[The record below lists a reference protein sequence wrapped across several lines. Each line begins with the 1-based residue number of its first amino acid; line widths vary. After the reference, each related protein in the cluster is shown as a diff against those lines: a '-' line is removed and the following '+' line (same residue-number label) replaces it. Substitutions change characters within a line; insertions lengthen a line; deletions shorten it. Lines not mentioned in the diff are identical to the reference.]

1 MRYQRLA
8 VLAVCAGLSG
18 FVALGLAVPAGSAL
32 GAPAPGESSAPLPAS
47 PVARQA
53 VTLQTTACI
62 ACHSDADLFE
72 AEQVAIVEAFTS
84 DVHARAGLSCQDCHG
99 GNHDP
104 MLSEDYVAAKDDDF
118 DLNPYRG
125 APSATE
131 VPAFCGRCHSDITIM
146 RRFNPAARVDQQGE
160 YETSRH
166 GQALAEGDENVATCT
181 SCHGVHGI
189 LRADDPS
196 SPVHPTRV
204 AETCG
209 ACHADAERMGGYT
222 LANGRP
228 FPVDQYARWQQSVH
242 AASMFEREDLSA
254 PTCND
259 CHGNHGAAPPGL
271 DSVTFVCG
279 QCHGRQVEMFRQSI
293 KPAKFE
299 AHNEYLA
306 DAGDEG
312 CAACHELPEPQAA
325 LTTLPFFGECSV
337 CHGNHGVVRPSVA
350 MLSPLPETPCV
361 FCHGAGEDA
370 PVVEVHDAPGAASH
384 YETEVAALVD
394 SGRQLGFADEELF
407 DWLVDQ
413 AQRLPFHTAPGG
425 ADSEAA
431 VVMRPEFSRLFDKF
445 RIGKTSYEY
454 TDPASGETARAP
466 IIRCETCHAS
476 PDIIGEDAIG
486 WQMAAD
492 MLERMGGLT
501 ATTSQAER
509 ILLTARR
516 GGVGTRE
523 SLVEIDQA
531 VDARISL
538 DVLLHTFAVDGEFHE
553 KYLEGAAHA
562 DIALA
567 AGEAALAELNSRRFG
582 LALFLIVVVA
592 LLAGIA
598 LKIND
603 LERVRHESG
612 EHSPPT
618 EYS

>member
-8 VLAVCAGLSG
+8 VLVACAGLPG
-18 FVALGLAVPAGSAL
+18 LVALGFVLPATPVIGAPTSGEPVAEPYRVPAQD
-32 GAPAPGESSAPLPAS
+32 
-47 PVARQA
+47 QA

-72 AEQVAIVEAFTS
+72 AEEVAIVEAFTD
-84 DVHARAGLSCQDCHG
+84 DVHARVGLSCQDCHG
-99 GNHDP
+99 GNQDP

-118 DLNPYRG
+118 ELNPYRG

-131 VPAFCGRCHSDITIM
+131 VSTFCGRCHSDLTIM
-146 RRFNPAARVDQQGE
+146 RRFNPAARVDQESE

-166 GQALAEGDENVATCT
+166 GEALSAGDENVATCT

-189 LRADDPS
+189 VRVGDPD

-209 ACHADAERMGGYT
+209 ACHADPERMAGYT

-228 FPVDQYARWQQSVH
+228 FPVDQYARWQRSVH
-242 AASMFEREDLSA
+242 AAAMFEREDLSA

-259 CHGNHGAAPPGL
+259 CHGNHGASPPGL

-279 QCHGRQVEMFRQSI
+279 QCHGRQAEMFRQSV
-293 KPAKFE
+293 KPARFD

-306 DAGDEG
+306 DAGDDG
-312 CAACHELPEPQAA
+312 CAACHELPEPQAR

-361 FCHGAGEDA
+361 FCHGLGEDA
-370 PVVEVHDAPGAASH
+370 PVIEVHDAPGAASH
-384 YETEVAALVD
+384 YEAEVGSLVAR
-394 SGRQLGFADEELF
+394 GRQLGFADEELF

-425 ADSEAA
+425 VDSEAA
-431 VVMRPEFSRLFDKF
+431 VVLRPEFSRLFDKF

-454 TDPASGETARAP
+454 TDPATGETARAP

-476 PDIIGEDAIG
+476 PDLIGEDAVG

-523 SLVEIDQA
+523 ALVEIDQA

-538 DVLLHTFAVDGEFHE
+538 DVLLHTFDVGGEFE
-553 KYLEGAAHA
+553 EQYVEGAAHA
-562 DIALA
+562 DTALA
-567 AGEAALAELNSRRFG
+567 AGEEALAELNSRRFG
-582 LALFLIVVVA
+582 LALFLIVIVVM
-592 LLAGIA
+592 LGGIA

-603 LERVRHESG
+603 LERARHES
-612 EHSPPT
+612 
-618 EYS
+618 